1 MKTVVLEI
9 EDSKF
14 EQFMTMINL
23 LKSDVVKKFEIKKEK
38 ESSSME
44 NELLE
49 DLELYKSG
57 QLATIEISAIKSDI
71 ITSYEVQPIDEE
83 DVIDEKHCME
93 VLGRINRGD
102 YAGIEPIGDIDKHIA
117 ELKNAIG

>member
-1 MKTVVLEI
+1 MQTVMLEI

-23 LKSDVVKKFEIKKEK
+23 LRSDVVKKFEVRKKEG
-38 ESSSME
+38 SSTLE

-57 QLATIEISAIKSDI
+57 QLDTTE
-71 ITSYEVQPIDEE
+71 
-83 DVIDEKHCME
+83 
-93 VLGRINRGD
+93 
-102 YAGIEPIGDIDKHIA
+102 IGDIESYIT
-117 ELKNAIG
+117 ELKRTIA

>member
-1 MKTVVLEI
+1 MKTVMLEI

-23 LKSDVVKKFEIKKEK
+23 LRSDVVKKFEVRKKEAN
-38 ESSSME
+38 STLE

-57 QLATIEISAIKSDI
+57 QLGTTE
-71 ITSYEVQPIDEE
+71 
-83 DVIDEKHCME
+83 
-93 VLGRINRGD
+93 
-102 YAGIEPIGDIDKHIA
+102 IGDIESYIA
-117 ELKNAIG
+117 ELKREIA

>member
-1 MKTVVLEI
+1 MKTVMLEI

-23 LKSDVVKKFEIKKEK
+23 LRSDVVKKFEVRKKEG
-38 ESSSME
+38 SSTLE

-57 QLATIEISAIKSDI
+57 QLDTTE
-71 ITSYEVQPIDEE
+71 
-83 DVIDEKHCME
+83 
-93 VLGRINRGD
+93 
-102 YAGIEPIGDIDKHIA
+102 IGDIESYIT
-117 ELKNAIG
+117 ELKRTIA

>member
-14 EQFMTMINL
+14 EQFMTIINS
-23 LKSDVVKKFEIKKEK
+23 LKSDLITKFEVRKKEAN
-38 ESSSME
+38 STLE

-57 QLATIEISAIKSDI
+57 KLETTE
-71 ITSYEVQPIDEE
+71 
-83 DVIDEKHCME
+83 
-93 VLGRINRGD
+93 
-102 YAGIEPIGDIDKHIA
+102 IGDIDEYIA
-117 ELKNAIG
+117 ELKREIA

>member
-23 LKSDVVKKFEIKKEK
+23 LKSDVVKKFEVRKKEAN
-38 ESSSME
+38 STLE

-57 QLATIEISAIKSDI
+57 QLGTTE
-71 ITSYEVQPIDEE
+71 
-83 DVIDEKHCME
+83 
-93 VLGRINRGD
+93 
-102 YAGIEPIGDIDKHIA
+102 IGDIESYIA
-117 ELKNAIG
+117 ELKREIA

>member
-1 MKTVVLEI
+1 MKTVTLEI

-38 ESSSME
+38 EGSSMT

-49 DLELYKSG
+49 DLELYKNG
-57 QLATIEISAIKSDI
+57 QLATIEIGDVE
-71 ITSYEVQPIDEE
+71 SYIS
-83 DVIDEKHCME
+83 
-93 VLGRINRGD
+93 
-102 YAGIEPIGDIDKHIA
+102 
-117 ELKNAIG
+117 ELKREIA